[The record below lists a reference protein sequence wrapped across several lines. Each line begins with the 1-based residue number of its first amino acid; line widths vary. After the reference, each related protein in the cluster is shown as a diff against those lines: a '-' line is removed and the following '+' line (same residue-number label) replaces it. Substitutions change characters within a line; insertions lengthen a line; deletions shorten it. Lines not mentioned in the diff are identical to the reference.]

1 MAAVD
6 LGFKEQAALLGK
18 RSSLVSIITRPAD
31 ARGGDE
37 PAIVILNTGIV
48 HRVGH
53 HRMYVTLSRMLAAS
67 GHTVVRFDFSGIG
80 DSAPRNDYTPPL
92 AACLAEIKEVMD
104 SVEVTYRIS
113 RFVLVGLCSG
123 ADHAVLYGGQDPRV
137 VRLVLMD
144 PTIPPT
150 ARYYFHYV
158 MQRLHNPSNW
168 LSVATGRSGLV
179 RLVTAHLLHR
189 VKPKGSGLQDLTLQN
204 LQFSSYLTECYRA
217 AAVRGVKILS
227 VLTSVSAR
235 YTYRQQMLDTFPE
248 ASGGALRLE
257 HFPESDHLFSTER
270 ERTRLLR
277 IIAEWLESS

>member
-1 MAAVD
+1 
-6 LGFKEQAALLGK
+6 
-18 RSSLVSIITRPAD
+18 
-31 ARGGDE
+31 
-37 PAIVILNTGIV
+37 
-48 HRVGH
+48 
-53 HRMYVTLSRMLAAS
+53 
-67 GHTVVRFDFSGIG
+67 
-80 DSAPRNDYTPPL
+80 
-92 AACLAEIKEVMD
+92 
-104 SVEVTYRIS
+104 
-113 RFVLVGLCSG
+113 
-123 ADHAVLYGGQDPRV
+123 
-137 VRLVLMD
+137 MD